1 VLYCAA
7 PIGVG
12 YSWVVAANSS
22 VTPLGRYALLTALPF
37 RVKISDR
44 LHGVGAAANDSGSH
58 DSGGAASAMS
68 DRSELTAS

>member
-7 PIGVG
+7 WRRLLLGGDGEFVG
-12 YSWVVAANSS
+12 DASR
-22 VTPLGRYALLTALPF
+22 PALLMALPF

-44 LHGVGAAANDSGSH
+44 LHGVGAAAS

>member
-1 VLYCAA
+1 
-7 PIGVG
+7 
-12 YSWVVAANSS
+12 VVTANSS

-44 LHGVGAAANDSGSH
+44 LHGVGAAANDSG
-58 DSGGAASAMS
+58 GAASAMS